1 MVDFAIL
8 GGGGGGGVWLV
19 SISSVGNRFV
29 GSISPP

>member
-8 GGGGGGGVWLV
+8 GGGGGGWLV